1 MFKNGQNTWCVLNL
15 RKFFLKRGLF
25 GPNKGHFVR
34 FFAKKWIKNLKK
46 LIYRRHATMGL
57 LKKQKIKKN

>member
-1 MFKNGQNTWCVLNL
+1 MFKYEPNTGCVLNL
-15 RKFFLKRGLF
+15 RKFFLKRALF
-25 GPNKGHFVR
+25 GPNKGNFVR
-34 FFAKKWIKNLKK
+34 FFAKKWIKTLKK